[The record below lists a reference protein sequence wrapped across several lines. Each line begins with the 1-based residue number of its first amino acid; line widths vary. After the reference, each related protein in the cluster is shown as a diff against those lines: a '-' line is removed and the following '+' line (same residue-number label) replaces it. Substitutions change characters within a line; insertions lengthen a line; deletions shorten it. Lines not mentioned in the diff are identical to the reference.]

1 MHANEIVIG
10 QSLLWREIPYCI
22 KAIQLSLREIVLEGK
37 GGVEQRLDFLTFNN
51 AVASGEIRLPAQ
63 ALEVTERAWRPTELA
78 EAQFRL
84 DLLDKRR
91 QLHQQS
97 LSPEAITQALT
108 VFCVERGRK
117 LPSQTTL
124 KTYAAAYK
132 ATGFNGLIPNFSRR
146 GGSGW
151 RKKDAAKAVAD
162 QLLVKEF
169 MTDDKI
175 NLTQLTERVN
185 RQLGD
190 VSLSRK
196 TVARQLMQLPKSLVK
211 EGRLDP
217 RTFNL
222 WNRQAVQR
230 YNVTRPFE
238 RVELDAKTLDLY
250 CVDETG
256 ARFTQ
261 LTLYAMVCAYASCP
275 LAIYVCAGKPS
286 QYTLL
291 KVLEFFFMPKDE
303 AFKQRFD
310 LKQDW
315 VAPCAISTL
324 VVDNA
329 SENFSDLALN
339 MVRRLGIDIVYARSK
354 RGDDKPHVES
364 FFKSLDSRLIDL
376 MPGTTKSQDKRNTN
390 RHERAAQEACYTLEE
405 VYRFIVKYVAEVYLH
420 QPRPKLGFRH
430 GDTMSIQMA
439 MDKALEHFMPAPPP
453 PLQEVK
459 RLILDMHR
467 ERRVVQHYGVDFE
480 GFQFHSNAFA
490 ALARE
495 RTLQS
500 VEILFNPEDCR
511 EIYALHPDNDSL
523 VPLLNKT
530 VGITAVSFATA
541 KLLKKRYAD
550 GKALQSGHD
559 YQRAYAEFQAQFAS
573 DSRRKPKIQ
582 DNNQKLRAQERKGLG
597 VDVVAQLQPQLPKHP
612 TSIPSFDDDHQLIQP
627 ARRKEVQR
635 GD

>member
-1 MHANEIVIG
+1 LHANEIVIG
-10 QSLLWREIPYCI
+10 QSLLWQETPYCI

-37 GGVEQRLDFLTFNN
+37 GGVEQRLDFLAFNN
-51 AVASGEIRLPAQ
+51 AVASSEIRLPTQ
-63 ALEVTERAWRPTELA
+63 AKEVTERAWRATELA

-84 DLLDKRR
+84 DILDKHA
-91 QLHQQS
+91 QLHQQA
-97 LSPEAITQALT
+97 LSAEAISLALKT
-108 VFCVERGRK
+108 FCEGRGRK
-117 LPSQTTL
+117 LPSKNTI
-124 KTYAAAYK
+124 KNYEAAYK
-132 ATGFNGLIPNFSRR
+132 AAGFNGLIPNFSRR

-151 RKKDAAKAVAD
+151 QKKDAARAVAE
-162 QLLVKEF
+162 QLLINEF
-169 MTDDKI
+169 MTDDKV
-175 NLTQLTERVN
+175 NLTQITERIN
-185 RQLGD
+185 RQLSD
-190 VSLSRK
+190 MSLSRK
-196 TVARQLMQLPKSLVK
+196 TVSRQLLRLPKALVK

-222 WNRQAVQR
+222 YNRQAVKR
-230 YNVTRPFE
+230 YDVSQPFE

-256 ARFTQ
+256 KRYTQ
-261 LTLYAMVCAYASCP
+261 LTLYAMVCAYASYP

-303 AFKQRFD
+303 AFKQRFG
-310 LKQDW
+310 LSYDW
-315 VAPCAISTL
+315 MAPCAIST
-324 VVDNA
+324 VVLDNA

-339 MVRRLGIDIVYARSK
+339 MVRQLGIDITYARSK

-364 FFKSLDSRLIDL
+364 FFNSLDSRLIDL

-390 RHERAAQEACYTLEE
+390 RHERAAKEACYTVEE
-405 VYRFIVKYVAEVYLH
+405 IYRFIVKYVAEVYIH

-430 GDTMSIQMA
+430 GETMSIQMA

-453 PLQEVK
+453 PLKAVK

-467 ERRVVQHYGVDFE
+467 VRRVVQHYGVDFE

-490 ALARE
+490 ALASK

-511 EIYALHPDNDSL
+511 EIYALHPDDDSL
-523 VPLLNKT
+523 IPLLNKT
-530 VGITAVSFATA
+530 IGIPAVSFATA
-541 KLLKKRYAD
+541 KSLKKRFAD
-550 GKALQSGHD
+550 GKALHSAHD
-559 YQRAYAEFQAQFAS
+559 YQRAYAELQTQFAS
-573 DSRRKPKIQ
+573 DSRRKPKIR

-597 VDVVAQLQPQLPKHP
+597 ADVVAQLQPQLPKRA
-612 TSIPSFDDDHQLIQP
+612 TSMLSFDDDHQLIQP
-627 ARRKEVQR
+627 ARRKEV
-635 GD
+635 